1 MPDTKTTL
9 FQRASGHAQRRQFT
23 EMLVLCQQIV
33 EVQHDD
39 VDALPDVGALL
50 SNFGYL
56 NRILP

>member
-1 MPDTKTTL
+1 
-9 FQRASGHAQRRQFT
+9 
-23 EMLVLCQQIV
+23 MLVLCQQIV